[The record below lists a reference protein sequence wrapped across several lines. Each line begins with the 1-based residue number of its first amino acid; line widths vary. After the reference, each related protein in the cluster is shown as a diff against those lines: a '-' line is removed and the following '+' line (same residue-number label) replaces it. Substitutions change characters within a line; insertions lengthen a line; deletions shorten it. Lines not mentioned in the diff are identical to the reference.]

1 MKTLLR
7 PVLVLMVAL
16 LAFPVHA
23 QKRGLES
30 INQNDLKA
38 HMKFL
43 ASDELEGRDTGEPG
57 LYVAARYLAS
67 QAEKEGL
74 KPVNGEEGYFQHFI
88 IHERTYDREKC
99 RAVVSTPGNNLV
111 VNRDPI
117 YTYPV
122 LRRDSFVI
130 EGEVVFAGY
139 GINDQE
145 SGYNDFRDLDV
156 SGKVVLIMNR
166 APMNED
172 GTKMKIGGQKYSGI
186 RSSRNKMPFITSQ
199 NPKAVLV
206 VNDPKSRIESTSDL
220 NSGMARYLSR
230 SRSLDQPEGES
241 DASVGQPI
249 RLMIPRSLA
258 DQILQASG
266 RNLQELQMEIDR
278 DVAPHSFQMEGTSV
292 RIELFMKH
300 TQIEVPN
307 VFGVIQG
314 SDPKLKDEMILY
326 LAHFD
331 HLGTDRQG
339 GVYNGADDNASGTT
353 GLLEI
358 AQAFMNE
365 KKPPSRSIGFL
376 WVSAEEIGLFGS
388 EYFADHPLVP
398 IQEIVGVINLDMI
411 GRTKTEEDL
420 LSTRSDLTI
429 AGGDTVKVIGGMQ
442 SSLMMDINKKVL
454 KESGMV
460 GNYEFNDLNH
470 PDRYFFRSDHINF
483 ARKDIPVLFYS
494 TGTHNDY
501 HRVTDTE
508 DRIDYAKFVKMVD
521 LAYRVG
527 YKLAEYKGQIVV
539 DNPMSGWEDQGLSR

>member
-7 PVLVLMVAL
+7 PVLVLMIAL
-16 LAFPVHA
+16 MVFPLQA

-43 ASDELEGRDTGEPG
+43 ASDELEGRETGEPG

-74 KPVNGEEGYFQHFI
+74 KAVNGEEGYFQQYV
-88 IHERTYDREKC
+88 IHERTYDREKSQ
-99 RAVVSTPGNNLV
+99 VTISTPGNDPV
-111 VNRDPI
+111 VNRDPV
-117 YTYPV
+117 YTYPA
-122 LRRDSFVI
+122 LRSDSFVI

-139 GINDQE
+139 GINDEE

-172 GTKMKIGGQKYSGI
+172 GTKMKIGGSKYSGM
-186 RSSRNKMPFITSQ
+186 RSSRNKMPFITSL
-199 NPKAVLV
+199 NPKAVLI
-206 VNDPKSRIESTSDL
+206 VNDPKSRIGSTDDL
-220 NSGMARYLSR
+220 DSRWARYLRR
-230 SRSLDQPEGES
+230 SRSLDEPAAVPGAEAG
-241 DASVGQPI
+241 GPR
-249 RLMIPRSLA
+249 RLMIPGTLA

-278 DVAPHSFQMEGTSV
+278 DVAPHSFQLEGTSV
-292 RIELFMKH
+292 RVALYMKH
-300 TQIEVPN
+300 TQFKVPN
-307 VFGVIQG
+307 VFGVIEG
-314 SDPKLKDEMILY
+314 SDPKLKDEMIIY

-331 HLGTDRQG
+331 HLGTDGRG
-339 GVYNGADDNASGTT
+339 GVFNGADDNASGTV

-388 EYFADHPLVP
+388 QYFANHPLVP

-411 GRTKTEEDL
+411 GRTKTEEDIQ
-420 LSTRSDLTI
+420 SSRSSLTI

-442 SSLMMDINKKVL
+442 SSLMMDISKKAL
-454 KESGMV
+454 KESGMI

-483 ARKDIPVLFYS
+483 ARKNIPVLFYS

-501 HRVTDTE
+501 HTVNDTE
-508 DRIDYAKFVKMVD
+508 EKIDYTKYVRMVD
-521 LAYRVG
+521 LAYLVG
-527 YKLAEYKGQIVV
+527 YKLARYNGPIVV

>member
-7 PVLVLMVAL
+7 PVQVLLIAL
-16 LAFPVHA
+16 LVFPLHA

-74 KPVNGEEGYFQHFI
+74 KPVNGEDGYFQHYI
-88 IHERTYDREKC
+88 IHERTYDRDKC
-99 RAVVSTPGNNLV
+99 RVAISTQGNGPV
-111 VNRDPI
+111 VNRDPV
-117 YTYPV
+117 YTYPS
-122 LRRDSFVI
+122 LRSDSFII

-139 GINDQE
+139 GINDEE

-156 SGKVVLIMNR
+156 SGKVVLIMSR

-172 GTKMKIGGQKYSGI
+172 GTKMLIGGSKYSGM
-186 RSSRNKMPFITSQ
+186 RSSRNKMPFITSL

-206 VNDPKSRIESTSDL
+206 VNDPKSAMGSTDDL
-220 NSGMARYLSR
+220 NSGMARYLRR
-230 SRSLDQPEGES
+230 SRSLDEPSAVPGGEV
-241 DASVGQPI
+241 DGPR
-249 RLMIPRSLA
+249 RLMIPGSMA

-266 RNLQELQMEIDR
+266 RSLKELQMEIDR
-278 DVAPHSFQMEGTSV
+278 DVAPHSFQLEGTSV
-292 RIELFMKH
+292 RVELFMKH

-307 VFGVIQG
+307 VFGIIEG

-331 HLGTDRQG
+331 HMGTDSRG
-339 GVYNGADDNASGTT
+339 GVFNGADDNASGTA

-388 EYFADHPLVP
+388 QYFASHPLVP

-411 GRTKTEEDL
+411 GRTKTEEDIQSSRSG
-420 LSTRSDLTI
+420 LSIS
-429 AGGDTVKVIGGMQ
+429 GGDTVKVIGGMQ
-442 SSLMMDINKKVL
+442 SSLVMDINKKAL
-454 KESGMV
+454 QESGMV
-460 GNYEFNDLNH
+460 GNYEFNDLNN
-470 PDRYFFRSDHINF
+470 PERYFFRSDHINF

-501 HRVTDTE
+501 HTVNDTE
-508 DRIDYAKFVKMVD
+508 EKIDYTKFVRMVD

-527 YKLAEYKGQIVV
+527 YTLAGCKGQIVV